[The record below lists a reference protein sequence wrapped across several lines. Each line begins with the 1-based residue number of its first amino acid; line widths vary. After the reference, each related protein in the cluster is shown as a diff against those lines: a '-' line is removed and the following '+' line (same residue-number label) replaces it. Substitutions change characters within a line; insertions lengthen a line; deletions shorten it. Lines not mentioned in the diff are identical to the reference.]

1 MRIQESGERIRIFR
15 PIRSGEDVTLTY
27 VDPTPDLDDFERRN
41 VIRYRWG
48 GVGGNPGYDAQ
59 HATMG
64 LTHPKTSDVTMR
76 AESRGCAPH
85 AERRTASQS
94 TPPPS
99 DFLPPVRGGPPS
111 DTAVSASAQR
121 FAPWR
126 AVARSALRLFATLRV
141 LEDVADSIWNLRA
154 DIRGW
159 RLLRDG
165 LDRQIQQHYERSRT
179 ARSQKPGADDVREW
193 WPIC

>member
-1 MRIQESGERIRIFR
+1 MRIQEWGERIRIFR

-48 GVGGNPGYDAQ
+48 GVGGNPGYDAR

-76 AESRGCAPH
+76 AEAVRCT
-85 AERRTASQS
+85 AERRT
-94 TPPPS
+94 
-99 DFLPPVRGGPPS
+99 
-111 DTAVSASAQR
+111 
-121 FAPWR
+121 
-126 AVARSALRLFATLRV
+126 VARSALRLFATLRV
-141 LEDVADSIWNLRA
+141 FEDVVDSIWNLRA

-165 LDRQIQQHYERSRT
+165 LDRQIQQHDERSRT